1 MKWRSPQARVPDEP
15 PMSSVTER
23 HVPLNEP
30 EAMPNDP
37 GLSGHEARL
46 QFHAVTKR
54 FDDGTEALRA
64 ISFCVGAGELVAVV
78 GPSGCGKSTLLRLA
92 SGLAAPTQGGVEVGA
107 GPVGYVFQ
115 DATLLPW
122 QTVLG
127 NVELLGQLKGVPKA
141 DRRRVALAAIQTV
154 GLTGSEDKYPRA
166 LSGGMKMRAS
176 LARALTMSPN
186 VFLFDEP
193 FGALDEITRQRLNEE
208 LLQLFQDRLFAA
220 LFVTHSVA
228 EAVFLA
234 TRVLV
239 MSGRPGALI
248 ADIAVPFGYPR
259 SPELRYSAAFA
270 GLAGQVGSALQEGH
284 S

>member
-1 MKWRSPQARVPDEP
+1 VSEGNVLLDRARAGPVDASTDGREQ
-15 PMSSVTER
+15 
-23 HVPLNEP
+23 
-30 EAMPNDP
+30 
-37 GLSGHEARL
+37 RL
-46 QFHAVTKR
+46 QFHDVAKR

-64 ISFCVGAGELVAVV
+64 VSFNVGRGELVALV

-92 SGLAAPTQGGVEVGA
+92 SGLAAPTGGRVEVSA

-122 QTVLG
+122 RTVLG
-127 NVELLGQLKGVPKA
+127 NVELLGQLNGASKEE
-141 DRRRVALAAIQTV
+141 RRRAALAAIKTV
-154 GLTGSEDKYPRA
+154 GLSGFEEKYPRA
-166 LSGGMKMRAS
+166 LSGGMKMRVS

-208 LLQLFQDRLFAA
+208 LLQLFQDRLFAG

-234 TRVLV
+234 SRVLV
-239 MSGRPGALI
+239 MSGRPGAVI
-248 ADIAVPFGYPR
+248 ADIPVVFGYPR
-259 SPELRYSAAFA
+259 RPELRYSAAFA
-270 GLAGQVGSALQEGH
+270 GVAGQVGSALQEGH